1 MRSLTSISSI
11 WIFGFWQEWKRQ
23 GFSLYSFSFVCY
35 VCFFFLRNNL
45 NLDFTLWCEFYHCFE
60 MEKFTW
66 SCYYTSDLFNFL
78 LFVTRKTCVN
88 PHIHS
93 GVSSWS
99 WQIIIDWW
107 YKKDQNVTVKDI
119 INIAKLGQMCT
130 ISWHCDVKELNVMF
144 TVITC
149 QHGECRKDWGKK
161 GLFVVDIC
169 HFIYSTEQWYTV
181 VNQFNQWAE
190 MKNNCTELMKYNWIM
205 SSKHIYKYFSLFNV
219 MHIF

>member
-1 MRSLTSISSI
+1 MMWILSLVWDGKVHLVLLLYVRPLQLPSLCSAQTSV
-11 WIFGFWQEWKRQ
+11 F
-23 GFSLYSFSFVCY
+23 
-35 VCFFFLRNNL
+35 
-45 NLDFTLWCEFYHCFE
+45 
-60 MEKFTW
+60 
-66 SCYYTSDLFNFL
+66 
-78 LFVTRKTCVN
+78 TRKTCVN

-149 QHGECRKDWGKK
+149 QHGECWKDWKKK

-190 MKNNCTELMKYNWIM
+190 MKKNCTELMKYNWIM
-205 SSKHIYKYFSLFNV
+205 ASKHVYKYFSFFNI
-219 MHIF
+219 MHIFYIWVLVWYLLC